1 MNDFAIYLPDGDTAN
16 LWGAAVTACGLIQ
29 AAPGATYPP
38 QPAKHPGDH
47 LFGLPKGRRILE
59 GYQILYL
66 SSGSGR
72 FESAATGVVE
82 ISAGSAFLLFPNVW
96 HRYAPHP
103 GTGWTEHFVELTGP
117 TLDRLKKQGILRPQ
131 NAIFNPG
138 ENLQLIEAFG
148 DLRRLALEGRSGSR
162 VQMAMLGM
170 YLLAQ
175 VIHSNREPGQ
185 TQEERAVRH
194 AEARLHEELGGRLKM
209 KELAGEFGVP
219 YDRFRRRFKALT
231 GLAPK
236 QYLRKLQMRRAQESL
251 LYTEHSLGEIAE
263 ELGFDSAF
271 HFSAAFKD
279 HSGQAPSHWRKAKQE
294 SATRRTPAPKR

>member
-16 LWGAAVTACGLIQ
+16 LWGAAVTACGWIH

-38 QPAKHPGDH
+38 QPGQHPGDH

-59 GYQILYL
+59 GYQIIYL
-66 SSGSGR
+66 SSGSGS
-72 FESAATGVVE
+72 FESAATGSVE
-82 ISAGSAFLLFPNVW
+82 IGAGSAFLLFPNVW
-96 HRYAPHP
+96 HRYAPNP
-103 GTGWTEHFVELTGP
+103 ETGWVEHFVELTGP
-117 TLDRLKKQGILRPQ
+117 TLDRLKKQGVLRPQ

-138 ENLQLIEAFG
+138 ESPQLIEAFG
-148 DLRRLALEGRSGSR
+148 DLGRLALEGRSGSR

-175 VIHSNREPGQ
+175 LIHSNREPGA

-194 AEARLHEELGGRLKM
+194 AQARLREELGARLKM
-209 KELAGEFGVP
+209 KELAREFGVP

-251 LYTEHSLGEIAE
+251 LYTERSLGEIAE

-279 HSGQAPSHWRKAKQE
+279 HAGQAPSHWRKAKRE
-294 SATRRTPAPKR
+294 SARRDPVKAV